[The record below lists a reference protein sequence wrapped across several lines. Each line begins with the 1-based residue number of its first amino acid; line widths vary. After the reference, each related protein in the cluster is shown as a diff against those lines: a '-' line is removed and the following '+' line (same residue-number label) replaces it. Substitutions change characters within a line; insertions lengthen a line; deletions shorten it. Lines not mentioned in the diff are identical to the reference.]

1 MAPTI
6 EGRRGKGDE
15 RKIHMWTTRVPVD
28 RPALSA
34 LICYRVNLVTSW
46 HEIGIYVRGA
56 RSYSQYQVDDTK
68 RRAAALGAPRVPLCR
83 VVQTQCHGNVRETR
97 IVQSYRMLV
106 RRLLV
111 RLPDLPGSLGKVT
124 TLLGRLGVDIREVR
138 ILGRDGRYATDEFI
152 VAIQGPVL
160 DACLVDLLE
169 ELESV
174 HVLVFQEAPDGLVQ
188 NLVALAERK
197 TDQAPPLLDVV
208 VEDLGG
214 NGHDTAPF
222 GQ

>member
-1 MAPTI
+1 
-6 EGRRGKGDE
+6 
-15 RKIHMWTTRVPVD
+15 
-28 RPALSA
+28 
-34 LICYRVNLVTSW
+34 
-46 HEIGIYVRGA
+46 
-56 RSYSQYQVDDTK
+56 
-68 RRAAALGAPRVPLCR
+68 
-83 VVQTQCHGNVRETR
+83 
-97 IVQSYRMLV
+97 MLV